1 MDNSNISKHPVHAL
15 LDEIFAKAEI
25 EDVVTDFRH
34 RNSGNDK
41 WLLFSDY
48 CLDDKNKANDVMT
61 FVLMPFESEEKFL
74 EMQKQIKTL
83 QPSDIKK
90 TDTVNKDFLLY
101 LKNESVLT
109 FSFVFNDRK
118 YFFGESQSQRV
129 QNIKDTLQIIRDCY
143 EGWKITT
150 DNNEIQ
156 EYYDDA
162 IKKFNRELTQLNG
175 KNPNIKLL
183 NDILITAFLGA
194 YVSVKVLEKLPIEI
208 FGWFSDRDKV
218 ISGKD
223 NIIVPIFNFYQ
234 HNMLSGHQ
242 FQFCTFTPNDRV
254 KPFYDDFNRIADVVV
269 GTIADYNIEE
279 DYITADKFN
288 TVLVDFL
295 ADNKQA
301 LTFRIYTVDN
311 IYHVSQIMM
320 HPKLRDCLFK
330 RMISSLKKYFGLVK
344 KYYKVITLKYSDLFK

>member
-1 MDNSNISKHPVHAL
+1 MDNSNTPKHPVHSL

-25 EDVVTDFRH
+25 EDLVTNFQH
-34 RNSGNDK
+34 SNLGNDK

-61 FVLMPFESEEKFL
+61 FVLMPFESEKKFL
-74 EMQKQIKTL
+74 EMQEQIKSM

-90 TDTVNKDFLLY
+90 TNTINKDFLLY
-101 LKNESVLT
+101 LKNESVMT
-109 FSFVFNDRK
+109 FSFVLSDRK
-118 YFFGESQSQRV
+118 HFCGQSHSQCV
-129 QNIKDTLQIIRDCY
+129 QNIKATLQIIRDCY
-143 EGWKITT
+143 EGWKKTA

-162 IKKFNRELTQLNG
+162 MKKFNRELAQLNG
-175 KNPNIKLL
+175 KNSNIKLL

-194 YVSVKVLEKLPIEI
+194 YVSVKVLEKLPIAI

-234 HNMLSGHQ
+234 HNMLGGRQ
-242 FQFCTFTPNDRV
+242 FQFCTFTPNDKI

-269 GTIADYNIEE
+269 GAIADFNMKE

-311 IYHVSQIMM
+311 IYHVSHIMM
-320 HPKLRDCLFK
+320 HPKSENCL
-330 RMISSLKKYFGLVK
+330 LKE
-344 KYYKVITLKYSDLFK
+344 

>member
-1 MDNSNISKHPVHAL
+1 MDNSNTPKHPVHSL

-25 EDVVTDFRH
+25 EDVVANFQH
-34 RNSGNDK
+34 RNLYKDK

-74 EMQKQIKTL
+74 EMQEQIKSM

-90 TDTVNKDFLLY
+90 TDTINKDFLLY

-109 FSFVFNDRK
+109 FSFVLNARK
-118 YFFGESQSQRV
+118 HFFGQSHSQRV
-129 QNIKDTLQIIRDCY
+129 QNIKATLQIIRDCY
-143 EGWKITT
+143 EGWKKTA

-162 IKKFNRELTQLNG
+162 IRKFNRELAQLNG
-175 KNPNIKLL
+175 KNSNIKLL

-234 HNMLSGHQ
+234 HNMLGVRQ
-242 FQFCTFTPNDRV
+242 FQFCTFTPNDKI

-269 GTIADYNIEE
+269 GAIADYNMKE
-279 DYITADKFN
+279 DYITSDKFN

-301 LTFRIYTVDN
+301 FTFRIYAVDN
-311 IYHVSQIMM
+311 IYHVSHIMM
-320 HPKLRDCLFK
+320 YPKSGNCLLK
-330 RMISSLKKYFGLVK
+330 RVIYSLKNVFDW
-344 KYYKVITLKYSDLFK
+344 LKATTGKSH